1 MNYKDV
7 VMFKYYVERDILKTN
22 LYTLS
27 FGRNVNSWGLLIL
40 IHNFPVN
47 LWNDTRSL
55 ISNHN
60 TINYNYSYNVRYD
73 FNKIFKSMK
82 IGWTKCIEPIKT
94 KCVDNELN
102 NWKQDIL
109 WNRSLET
116 FIPISK
122 FIFPLD
128 ITNYIIG
135 FI

>member
-40 IHNFPVN
+40 IHKFPVN

-60 TINYNYSYNVRYD
+60 SINYSYSYKVRYD

-82 IGWTKCIEPIKT
+82 IGWTKCVEPNKT
-94 KCVDNELN
+94 KFVDNELN
-102 NWKQDIL
+102 IWKQDIL